1 MKYDK
6 LKNSETQ
13 SPLNI
18 MLDNEL
24 LLSLLLTTI
33 IITIITNC

>member
-13 SPLNI
+13 SPLNT

>member
-6 LKNSETQ
+6 LKNSKTQ
-13 SPLNI
+13 SPLNT